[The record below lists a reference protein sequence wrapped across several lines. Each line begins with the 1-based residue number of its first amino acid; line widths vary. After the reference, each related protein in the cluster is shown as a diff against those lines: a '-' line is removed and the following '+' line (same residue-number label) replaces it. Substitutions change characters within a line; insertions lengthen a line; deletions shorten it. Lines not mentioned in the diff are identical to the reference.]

1 MWHLPLAYGSPQVI
15 RTGLS
20 DGKLDMGATW
30 DFFIKYVSV
39 GDDNVE
45 SDSVWKIWRNLDV
58 IDTAG
63 MPCAWLTIKLM
74 NLSNLYQ

>member
-1 MWHLPLAYGSPQVI
+1 
-15 RTGLS
+15 
-20 DGKLDMGATW
+20 MGATW